1 MTQVTTQGEA
11 GASPVGPSALARAQ
25 SPRRARPARAWLA
38 AGAALA
44 FGVVGFWYWRAH
56 APVKATYATA
66 AIDVGAVARSVTAS
80 GTVNPV
86 LTIVVGS
93 YVSGVIQDI
102 ACDYNTQVRKGQVC
116 ATIDPR
122 PYRLQ
127 VEQDQAALQTAKAQL
142 MKDQANLQYQTANAA
157 RYARLLSQDST
168 SRDLAENARNLRD
181 QSAAQIALDK
191 AAIAQRQAALHA
203 SEVNL
208 GYTRIT
214 SPVDGTV
221 VSRNVTIG
229 QTVAA
234 SFQTP
239 TLFLIAQD
247 LTKMQVDT
255 NVSESDIGGEAGGV
269 RVGDPV
275 TFTVEAFPNHTFHGV
290 VSQVRQSPQTVQ
302 NVVTYDVVVAVD
314 NRRLQLKP
322 GMTATV
328 KIITAQR
335 AGVLRAPNPA
345 LRFIPGGIGGTGRSG
360 QRLGAVPDRLWVLK
374 GGKPST
380 IPVRTGLSDDNYTE
394 LTGGDVRAGQ
404 QVITAQLSGGAR
416 KPGRSGAPAPRL

>member
-1 MTQVTTQGEA
+1 VGA
-11 GASPVGPSALARAQ
+11 GALWVWHGRA
-25 SPRRARPARAWLA
+25 PA
-38 AGAALA
+38 
-44 FGVVGFWYWRAH
+44 
-56 APVKATYATA
+56 KATYATA
-66 AIDVGAVARSVTAS
+66 TLDVGPVARSVTAS

-93 YVSGVIQDI
+93 YVSGVVQDI

-122 PYRLQ
+122 PYQLQ
-127 VEQDQAALQTAKAQL
+127 VEQDQAALQTARAQL
-142 MKDQANLQYQTANAA
+142 VKDEANLQYQSANAQ
-157 RYARLLSQDST
+157 RYARLLQQDST

-181 QSAAQIALDK
+181 QAAAQISLDK

-203 SEVNL
+203 SQVNL
-208 GYTRIT
+208 SYTRIT

-255 NVSESDIGGEAGGV
+255 NVSESDIGGVARGV
-269 RVGDPV
+269 EVGDRA
-275 TFTVEAFPNHTFHGV
+275 TFSVEAFPNQTFQGV

-314 NRRLQLKP
+314 NRRLQLRP

-335 AGVLRAPNPA
+335 AGVLRAPNPS
-345 LRFIPGGIGGTGRSG
+345 LRFAPGGIAAAGRSG
-360 QRLGAVPDRLWVLK
+360 QRQASASNQVWVLK
-374 GGKPST
+374 DGKPSP
-380 IPVRTGLSDDNYTE
+380 IPVRIGLSDDNYTE
-394 LTGGDVRAGQ
+394 LTGGEVRAGQ
-404 QVITAQLSGGAR
+404 KVITAQLSGGERKSAR
-416 KPGRSGAPAPRL
+416 QGAPLPRL